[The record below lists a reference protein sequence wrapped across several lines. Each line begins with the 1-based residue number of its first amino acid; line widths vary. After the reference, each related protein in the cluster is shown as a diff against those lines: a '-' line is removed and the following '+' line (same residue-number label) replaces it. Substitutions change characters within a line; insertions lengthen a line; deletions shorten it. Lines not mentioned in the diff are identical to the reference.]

1 MSIKICL
8 DAGHDGQYNRSS
20 VLPAYYESDF
30 NWKLHLKLKKELEA
44 YGIQVITTR
53 ANQNVEMGTK
63 SRGRLGQGCTLLLS
77 IHSNAADRESA
88 DYPLVIVPISG
99 AGDAIGKKLAAC
111 VKEVMETKEPADM
124 WNKKSDSGND
134 WYGVING
141 AAQVGVPG
149 IIIEHSFYTNKRM
162 AEWMMV
168 DSNLDKLA
176 KAEADVI
183 AAHYGISKPAKPE
196 PTPTPTPA
204 PSSTFKVGDIVS
216 IIEGAVYTTGAK
228 VPSWVRE
235 KQWIIKSISGSV
247 AVIDKSADGKSSIC
261 SPIDVK
267 YLVKQTPA
275 TPEVP
280 TVKTYEVITTI
291 NRYNSEGNAKAK
303 VNPSGTYAPGTYYI
317 YNKYP
322 DGSQGMLNITK
333 DKTGNTPGSWINP
346 SDNVIVAAPKPTP
359 VPTPE
364 VENKPEPAP
373 EIKPEPEKT
382 PNVEPAPTPEPKPEV
397 KPEPE
402 QTPTPEVETKPA
414 PEVESKPEPAPEVKH
429 DPEPTPEIKE
439 DDTNPVP
446 EESIPE
452 TEPAP
457 EEQEEPKPEI
467 VPEPLPSEPENNNTE
482 IPSDDTIIG
491 NILLKL
497 LVEYII
503 KPLFNFIKN
512 LFKGGK

>member
-8 DAGHDGQYNRSS
+8 DAGHDGKYNRSPVVPS
-20 VLPAYYESDF
+20 YYESDF
-30 NWKLHLKLKKELEA
+30 NWKLHLKLKSALEK
-44 YGIQVITTR
+44 YGIEVITTR

-63 SRGRLGQGCTLLLS
+63 NRGRMGQGCTILLS
-77 IHSNAADRESA
+77 LHSNAADRESA

-99 AGDAIGKKLAAC
+99 AGNDIGKKLATC
-111 VKEVMETKEPADM
+111 VQNVMKTKEPADM
-124 WNKKSDSGND
+124 WSKKSDSGND

-149 IIIEHSFYTNKRM
+149 LIIEHSFYTNKKM
-162 AEWMMV
+162 AEWMMI

-176 KAEADVI
+176 EAEAEVI
-183 AAHYGISKPAKPE
+183 AAHYGVSKPVE
-196 PTPTPTPA
+196 PTPAPV

-247 AVIDKSADGKSSIC
+247 AVIDKSADGKSSIN

-267 YLVKQTPA
+267 YLVKQTPS

-322 DGSQGMLNITK
+322 NGS
-333 DKTGNTPGSWINP
+333 
-346 SDNVIVAAPKPTP
+346 
-359 VPTPE
+359 
-364 VENKPEPAP
+364 
-373 EIKPEPEKT
+373 
-382 PNVEPAPTPEPKPEV
+382 
-397 KPEPE
+397 
-402 QTPTPEVETKPA
+402 
-414 PEVESKPEPAPEVKH
+414 
-429 DPEPTPEIKE
+429 
-439 DDTNPVP
+439 
-446 EESIPE
+446 
-452 TEPAP
+452 
-457 EEQEEPKPEI
+457 
-467 VPEPLPSEPENNNTE
+467 
-482 IPSDDTIIG
+482 
-491 NILLKL
+491 
-497 LVEYII
+497 
-503 KPLFNFIKN
+503 
-512 LFKGGK
+512 